1 MFSWHLPQAHQQGQA
16 WPGERVPQWQHMAD
30 NSLMTRCCQS
40 APCSLRRRRRSGKVH
55 APDRHDNVSAVLATE
70 KQSLADLRLAWMLP
84 LALRSALLLWRTAWA
99 SCVASLSS
107 ERRILYHSLLLGTT
121 ASVGGIS
128 AKKRSAVAVHNV
140 GKGCRVQLRADDERR
155 PKERTVSRSAPRA
168 SSSTASTSRSH
179 CGASFPREAG
189 QLCGNGAERW
199 PD

>member
-1 MFSWHLPQAHQQGQA
+1 M
-16 WPGERVPQWQHMAD
+16 PQWQHMAD
-30 NSLMTRCCQS
+30 SSLMTRCCQS

-84 LALRSALLLWRTAWA
+84 LALRSAFAVDDCFGELPGRAASRLCPQSAA
-99 SCVASLSS
+99 SCTIAFF
-107 ERRILYHSLLLGTT
+107 LGAT